1 MADKEL
7 EKIIQHVQDG
17 ITETFQVD
25 MFGSEPKCDV
35 LIDACKRFL
44 KYRGFKIVDPLNKEF
59 NVKKA
64 DDLITLFYSFLYY
77 YHPELTNVY
86 RNMSVNRKL
95 ANLFIKTRMTASGV
109 NKKEAMNEC
118 ASIIK
123 TIFEHEE
130 EFKFDRPITFDIL
143 GQKNCGWITDKA
155 IQLIN
160 KNKLN
165 GDEERRDKLI
175 ASYENVY
182 DSEPGGF
189 EDLSEILEKL

>member
-1 MADKEL
+1 MANKEL
-7 EKIIQHVQDG
+7 EKILQRIQDG

-25 MFGSEPKCDV
+25 MFGNEPKCGV

-44 KYRGFKIVDPLNKEF
+44 TYKGYKTVEPLVKEF

-64 DDLITLFYSFLYY
+64 DDLIVLFYNFLYY

-86 RNMSVNRKL
+86 RDVNVNRKL
-95 ANLFIKTRMTASGV
+95 AGLFVKSRMTASGI
-109 NKKEAMNEC
+109 NKKEALNEC

-155 IQLIN
+155 IQIIN

-165 GDEERRDKLI
+165 GDEERRDKLL
-175 ASYENVY
+175 ASYDKVY
-182 DSEPGGF
+182 DNEPGGF
-189 EDLSEILEKL
+189 EDLSKILEKL